1 MLFVLI
7 LSGGKQTSTFKPFKL
22 RLEFKIEQR
31 TEVGIYKGRLH
42 LIILCYLIVSPLNTE
57 WTSPLMKSIRTFPS
71 VRNEKREV
79 CSW

>member
-42 LIILCYLIVSPLNTE
+42 LIILCYLIVAPPKH
-57 WTSPLMKSIRTFPS
+57 WMDKSI
-71 VRNEKREV
+71 NEKYKDL
-79 CSW
+79 SLS

>member
-42 LIILCYLIVSPLNTE
+42 LIIICYLINE
-57 WTSPLMKSIRTFPS
+57 SINLDPTHLHS
-71 VRNEKREV
+71 LSWALNEKYMDL
-79 CSW
+79 SLS

>member
-42 LIILCYLIVSPLNTE
+42 LIIICFLINESINLDPTHLNSLS
-57 WTSPLMKSIRTFPS
+57 WAL
-71 VRNEKREV
+71 NEKYMDL
-79 CSW
+79 SLS

>member
-42 LIILCYLIVSPLNTE
+42 LIIKCYLINESIILDPTHPHSRSWTLTPL
-57 WTSPLMKSIRTFPS
+57 TSH
-71 VRNEKREV
+71 
-79 CSW
+79 CS